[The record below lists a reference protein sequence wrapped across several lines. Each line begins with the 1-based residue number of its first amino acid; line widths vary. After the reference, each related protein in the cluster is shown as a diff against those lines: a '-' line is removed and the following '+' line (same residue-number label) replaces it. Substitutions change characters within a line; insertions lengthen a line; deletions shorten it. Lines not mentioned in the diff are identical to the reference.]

1 MTLLTGA
8 EAQLA
13 EALVALRRFTSKV
26 DAVLAAFEPEG
37 TAAAEDLEARL
48 EAVGGR
54 LEGFARRVAEDSAQ
68 YTLELIKSHFS
79 EADLE
84 LVRDGMA
91 PDTSD
96 LALSDYLTDARL
108 IAKRMAAD
116 LNL

>member
-1 MTLLTGA
+1 MIFLTGA
-8 EAQLA
+8 ETQLA
-13 EALVALRRFTSKV
+13 EVLSALGWFTGKV
-26 DAVLAAFEPEG
+26 DAILAAFEPEG
-37 TAAAEDLEARL
+37 AAAAEDLEARL
-48 EAVGGR
+48 EAVRGR

-84 LVRDGMA
+84 LVGDGMA